1 MAVLMMIPNV
11 TNAAVSN
18 NILTEYF
25 ENIAQGYRDYGF
37 VYSFSAS
44 VLDRGMSEPEEYSQE
59 SVNAVLEQMQA
70 AEESREQ
77 QVSADADS
85 QEAEEGLTVQMVC
98 APAEDDSSRGT
109 GSASLI
115 KNTRVQT
122 ASGET
127 EISEASSDE
136 TEIRKLL

>member
-1 MAVLMMIPNV
+1 
-11 TNAAVSN
+11 
-18 NILTEYF
+18 
-25 ENIAQGYRDYGF
+25 
-37 VYSFSAS
+37 
-44 VLDRGMSEPEEYSQE
+44 
-59 SVNAVLEQMQA
+59 
-70 AEESREQ
+70 
-77 QVSADADS
+77 
-85 QEAEEGLTVQMVC
+85 MVC

-136 TEIRKLL
+136 TEIREASLNEQEAAEEAPNIICVLLESFVDPEQINFLELSEDPVPYFRYLSENYSTGYLDVPVVGAGTANTEFEVLTGWGCSSSDWENIHTRRF